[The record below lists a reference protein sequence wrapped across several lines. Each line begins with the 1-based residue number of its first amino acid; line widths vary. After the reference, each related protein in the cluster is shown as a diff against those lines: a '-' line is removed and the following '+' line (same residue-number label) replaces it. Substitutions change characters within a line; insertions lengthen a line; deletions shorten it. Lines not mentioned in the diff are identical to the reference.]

1 MCCGVSNLRRCMAS
15 VSLIGMNENAQELGN
30 IKACALGNLS
40 DLLPF
45 QVGHSW
51 LPRCQSADQSP
62 GSGRGLHVL
71 GGSLPYMESLLTCLQ
86 MNWMAILVRV
96 RFSLA
101 SSPCNPAD
109 RSRPCRSDLVP
120 VARRP
125 WYSWPRSSRA
135 TSLTFWP

>member
-1 MCCGVSNLRRCMAS
+1 MAS
-15 VSLIGMNENAQELGN
+15 VSLIGMNENAHELGN

-51 LPRCQSADQSP
+51 LPRCQSTDQSP

-71 GGSLPYMESLLTCLQ
+71 RGSLPYMESLLTCLQ

-101 SSPCNPAD
+101 SSLRVIPLTAVVLAGRASFLWQD
-109 RSRPCRSDLVP
+109 VP
-120 VARRP
+120 GTAGRAARGLQ
-125 WYSWPRSSRA
+125 A
-135 TSLTFWP
+135 